1 MVMRVVTFKLE
12 EEILEKV
19 DRIARREGMTRS
31 EFIRKAIVT
40 FIERYEDLKGF
51 ARIERIR
58 VLR

>member
-19 DRIARREGMTRS
+19 DRIARREGLSRS
-31 EFIRKAIVT
+31 ELIRKAIVT

-58 VLR
+58 VIR

>member
-1 MVMRVVTFKLE
+1 MRVVTFKLE

-40 FIERYEDLKGF
+40 YIENYENIKGF
-51 ARIERIR
+51 ARIESFR